1 MKKLSGR
8 FDLNM
13 LLRNRKMRPILL
25 ALVFTLAFC
34 VFVTA
39 TLFAGSSYVPEDNV
53 QEMNYERSQVYVD
66 GTGYVL
72 EDYTKKQH
80 EEEEEQRTIIKEE
93 ENPEEEEDDEPTY
106 TPPTYRR
113 NYSSTP
119 SYSRPSYYR
128 PSYTPPRRTTPS
140 NNTNN
145 NKKKKEKKEKTSK
158 YDKEKEEVDVKPTI
172 TISGIKKGD
181 TVNGTTKKFSVT
193 ATSYDGDEITGS
205 QLTVRMNGVKL
216 TASGESYVGDV
227 IDGDNKI
234 EVKAVDGE
242 GYTNTKT
249 VKFKGVTEKEPE
261 IIGDLNVLVTA
272 EALGIDVIVDES
284 TVDIY
289 DNDQLSDVV
298 KRYFKEGSVSTDNIG
313 GGDHYELG
321 RIKIKGILKDIPE
334 DILEELEEKGISVP
348 DDKDSLG
355 LNDFGPGS
363 GWMYKVNGSAPN
375 KYMDKVDP
383 KDGSTVEI
391 YYTISGMD

>member
-1 MKKLSGR
+1 
-8 FDLNM
+8 
-13 LLRNRKMRPILL
+13 MRPILL

-172 TISGIKKGD
+172 KISGIKKGD

-193 ATSYDGDEITGS
+193 AISYDGDEITGS
-205 QLTVRMNGVKL
+205 QLTVKMNGVKL
-216 TASGESYVGDV
+216 TASGESYTGDV

-242 GYTNTKT
+242 GNTKTKT

-298 KRYFKEGSVSTDNIG
+298 KRYFKDGSVSTDNIG

>member
-80 EEEEEQRTIIKEE
+80 VEEEEQRTIIKEE

-128 PSYTPPRRTTPS
+128 PSYTPPRKTTPS

-205 QLTVRMNGVKL
+205 QLTVKMNGVKL
-216 TASGESYVGDV
+216 TASGESYTGDV

-242 GYTNTKT
+242 GNTKTKT

-334 DILEELEEKGISVP
+334 DILEELEEKGITVP

>member
-1 MKKLSGR
+1 
-8 FDLNM
+8 
-13 LLRNRKMRPILL
+13 MRPILL

-93 ENPEEEEDDEPTY
+93 ENPEEEEDEEPTY

-193 ATSYDGDEITGS
+193 ATTYDGDEITGS

-242 GYTNTKT
+242 GNTNTKT

-334 DILEELEEKGISVP
+334 DILEELEEKGITVP

>member
-1 MKKLSGR
+1 M
-8 FDLNM
+8 
-13 LLRNRKMRPILL
+13 
-25 ALVFTLAFC
+25 
-34 VFVTA
+34 
-39 TLFAGSSYVPEDNV
+39 
-53 QEMNYERSQVYVD
+53 
-66 GTGYVL
+66 
-72 EDYTKKQH
+72 
-80 EEEEEQRTIIKEE
+80 
-93 ENPEEEEDDEPTY
+93 
-106 TPPTYRR
+106 
-113 NYSSTP
+113 
-119 SYSRPSYYR
+119 
-128 PSYTPPRRTTPS
+128 
-140 NNTNN
+140 
-145 NKKKKEKKEKTSK
+145 
-158 YDKEKEEVDVKPTI
+158 
-172 TISGIKKGD
+172 
-181 TVNGTTKKFSVT
+181 
-193 ATSYDGDEITGS
+193 
-205 QLTVRMNGVKL
+205 
-216 TASGESYVGDV
+216 

-242 GYTNTKT
+242 GNTKTKT

-298 KRYFKEGSVSTDNIG
+298 KRYFKDGSVSTDNIG